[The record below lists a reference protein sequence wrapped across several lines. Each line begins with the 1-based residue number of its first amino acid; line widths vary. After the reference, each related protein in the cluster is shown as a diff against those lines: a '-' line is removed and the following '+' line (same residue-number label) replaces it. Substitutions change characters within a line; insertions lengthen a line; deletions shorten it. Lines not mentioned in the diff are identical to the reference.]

1 MTKKKTETVVMSYES
16 TSDKI
21 SDIKKK
27 IDPVEEPAPVKKT
40 GSTRKKKIDP
50 VEESKPNKKTG
61 NNRKKKSEP
70 AEEAAPHKTGE
81 SRLKKRITG
90 DILGST
96 ETENKLEESE
106 EPISPSD
113 YFHKIKGMM
122 SENSPENVRT
132 LLQNSLTLMKK
143 PMITG
148 QTKMADDI
156 YTVTQVLLK
165 ELKVVEAGFTTYV
178 KRDDLIYYIDK
189 VANKV
194 AKLIDIKNYERE
206 IPDDVFEKLIAAK
219 EIFDDFIIVFTDYT
233 GESERQI
240 EKKKRDKDPILFGV
254 FKMSQPGKSTIY
266 FSRLYFIGDW
276 VDEYCDL
283 TLDKMIEEY
292 KSKTGKDITN
302 TIHSDM
308 SVDDIRNAIESIKNP
323 KKSQLLPTEVMDD
336 EY

>member
-1 MTKKKTETVVMSYES
+1 MTKKKTETVVVSYES
-16 TSDKI
+16 ASGKI

-27 IDPVEEPAPVKKT
+27 IDPVEESAPVKKT

-50 VEESKPNKKTG
+50 VEESKPNKKTDT
-61 NNRKKKSEP
+61 NRKKKSKP
-70 AEEAAPHKTGE
+70 AEEVVPHKTGE

-90 DILGST
+90 DIGGTT

-143 PMITG
+143 PIITG

-254 FKMSQPGKSTIY
+254 FKMSHPGKSTIY